1 MAESVDFNKRLSEAM
16 KKSKERKV
24 ESLDNARVMPQ
35 ARDLEEVV
43 LGAAMLEAAAMDKL
57 LDIIKNQHYFY
68 TDAHQRIYKAMIKLY
83 EDNEPIDILTV
94 TEKLRLN
101 GDLQAVGGP
110 YYVASLTNKIASSAN
125 IEFHA
130 RIIAQKYIQRE
141 LINLSGDIIKDAF
154 DETTDVFE
162 LLDKAEAGVFEI
174 SEGNIKKNSERVGT
188 VLLKEIEEIDERR
201 KNAVDG
207 DVLTGVGTGFTEL
220 DRLTAGWQKSDLIIM
235 AARPGMGKTAM
246 TLALARNAAVD
257 LNKAVAFFSLEMSS
271 QQLVSRLISMETEID
286 AEKLRKGTLLEREW
300 KHLIKNIDTLK
311 KAPIFIDDTPA
322 IGIFELRAKCR
333 RLKAKEDIQM
343 IIIDYLQLMSGSSAG
358 EGKFGGNREQE
369 ISQISRS
376 LKGLAKELNVP
387 IIALSQLSRAV
398 ETRGGNK
405 KPQLSDLR
413 ESGAIEQDADMVIF
427 LYRPEYYQITQDEDG
442 MDTRGIGEVI
452 VAKNRHGAQ
461 KTVKVRFINTLAKFV
476 DLDKSLE
483 LPSDFDMGNTI
494 IKSSR
499 MNEPN
504 PEDDMFGA
512 GGGKSPLRS
521 MPPMPDEDDEEVP
534 F

>member
-1 MAESVDFNKRLSEAM
+1 MSEPVDFNKRLSDAM
-16 KKSKERKV
+16 KKSKEKRV
-24 ESLDNARVMPQ
+24 ETLDNARIMPQ

-43 LGAAMLEAAAMDKL
+43 LGAAMLESAAIDKL
-57 LDIIKNQHYFY
+57 LDIVKNKDYFY
-68 TDAHQRIYKAMIKLY
+68 TDANQRIYKAMHMLY
-83 EDNEPIDILTV
+83 EENTPIDMLTV
-94 TEKLRLN
+94 TEKLRQN
-101 GDLQAVGGP
+101 GDLQVVGGP
-110 YYVASLTNKIASSAN
+110 YYVASLTNKVASSAN
-125 IEFHA
+125 LEFHA

-141 LINLSGDIIKDAF
+141 LINLSGNIIKDAF
-154 DETTDVFE
+154 DETIDVFE
-162 LLDKAEAGVFEI
+162 LLDQAEAGIFQI

-188 VLLKEIEEIDERR
+188 VLLKEIDEIAIR
-201 KNAVDG
+201 KQNAIDG
-207 DVLTGVGTGFTEL
+207 DKLTGVGTGFVEL
-220 DRLTAGWQKSDLIIM
+220 DRLTSGWQRSDFIVM

-246 TLALARNAAVD
+246 TLALARNAAVISD
-257 LNKAVAFFSLEMSS
+257 QAVAFFSLEMSS

-286 AEKLRKGTLLEREW
+286 AEKLRKGTLLDREW

-333 RLKAKEDIQM
+333 RLKAKENIQM

-476 DLDKSLE
+476 DLDHSYE
-483 LPSDFDMGNTI
+483 LPTDFENGNTI
-494 IKSSR
+494 TKSSR
-499 MNEPN
+499 MNEPSSEEN
-504 PEDDMFGA
+504 MFG
-512 GGGKSPLRS
+512 GGNSPLRKT
-521 MPPMPDEDDEEVP
+521 PPPPDDEED
-534 F
+534 FDLF